1 MRMKHSKASCGN
13 VFAQSKV
20 INMTDACHKFQSP
33 FAQSIQKPHFLVE
46 HKMHVQKNNKSIH
59 CTSRRS
65 STSAFWIHWS
75 HPDVPVART
84 RSQRSM
90 ELLCQATVGVCNCDL
105 AIARLEKP
113 PESKTLRLFL
123 RMDLDSFGFMLNR
136 IDRVQVPWDSG
147 ADVMVPHG
155 GSSNWLLLVATAD
168 SPFLR
173 QSSLSRT
180 FDRWV

>member
-1 MRMKHSKASCGN
+1 
-13 VFAQSKV
+13 
-20 INMTDACHKFQSP
+20 
-33 FAQSIQKPHFLVE
+33 
-46 HKMHVQKNNKSIH
+46 
-59 CTSRRS
+59 
-65 STSAFWIHWS
+65 
-75 HPDVPVART
+75 
-84 RSQRSM
+84 M
-90 ELLCQATVGVCNCDL
+90 ELLCQATVGVCNCAL

-113 PESKTLRLFL
+113 PESQTLRLFL
-123 RMDLDSFGFMLNR
+123 RKALDSFGFIELNR

-180 FDRWV
+180 FDR